1 MGYGNG
7 MAGSKSMIRKPAVRK
22 KIYSKEF
29 SSFYANFTT
38 TSGVCRIQFNG
49 SGGVVPGT
57 FRAKKGYP
65 FCFFTATDGSVT
77 NKKFTLRLI
86 TSDTISKGQHLVTFN
101 QS

>member
-29 SSFYANFTT
+29 STFYTNFE
-38 TSGVCRIQFNG
+38 SVPNSARIQWTG
-49 SGGVVPGT
+49 SGGVVPGR
-57 FRAKKGYP
+57 FKAKKGYP
-65 FCFFTATDGSVT
+65 ICFFTAADNSVVD
-77 NKKFTLRLI
+77 KKFSLRTI
-86 TSDTISKGQHLVTFN
+86 TADSVSKGSHLVTFN

>member
-22 KIYSKEF
+22 KMYSKEF
-29 SSFYANFTT
+29 STFYINFAS
-38 TSGVCRIQFNG
+38 TSGTARIQWTG
-49 SGGVVPGT
+49 SGGIVPGR
-57 FRAKKGYP
+57 FSAKKGYP

-77 NKKFTLRLI
+77 NKIFNLRLI
-86 TSDTISKGQHLVTFN
+86 TADSVSKGSHLVTFN